1 MTTQIRP
8 SRLSRFSAF
17 KAIILCLLAGAA
29 CISFVGCG
37 SDTES
42 STSPIGEITSSSSDE
57 VIESSDGYAF
67 LLTSSSEQ
75 GSSSSITPNESSSS
89 VQSSSSEV
97 AAVSSSSD
105 VVAESSSSDKAE
117 SSSSEKS
124 SSSVEESS
132 SSVESSSSEVPSS
145 SSVVES
151 SSSVAE
157 SSSSEIMI
165 SSSSL
170 TESSSSEESSSSQQN
185 VILDSSYYDAEEN
198 TLKDFRDGRIYKTI
212 TIGTQIWMAENLK
225 LQKFGTK
232 NIKSFCYDNKSINCE
247 QVGRLYIRSSALD
260 SAALFSKNS
269 KGCGDIDK
277 ACSIVKPVRGICPK
291 NWHLADTTEWKT
303 LISSVEGKKDN
314 LKAISGWDETCTKNL
329 TNGKYG
335 FDAFPGYQQGD
346 AQSYTLNMARF
357 WAATTTRHVVGLS
370 CYETDGYLLI
380 SNPAYFAV
388 SVRCIKDN

>member
-1 MTTQIRP
+1 MCKK
-8 SRLSRFSAF
+8 FSLCF
-17 KAIILCLLAGAA
+17 ILVFSFFILLG
-29 CISFVGCG
+29 CSEDKDPISVHEQAVY
-37 SDTES
+37 SS
-42 STSPIGEITSSSSDE
+42 STVSPDSTNTSYS
-57 VIESSDGYAF
+57 F
-67 LLTSSSEQ
+67 NN
-75 GSSSSITPNESSSS
+75 P
-89 VQSSSSEV
+89 
-97 AAVSSSSD
+97 
-105 VVAESSSSDKAE
+105 
-117 SSSSEKS
+117 
-124 SSSVEESS
+124 EESS
-132 SSVESSSSEVPSS
+132 SSLTEYSSGEVPKSSLSLTESSSSEVPKSS
-145 SSVVES
+145 SSLTES
-151 SSSVAE
+151 SSGEVPK
-157 SSSSEIMI
+157 

-185 VILDSSYYDAEEN
+185 VVLDSSYYDAEEN

-212 TIGTQIWMAENLK
+212 TIGSQIWMAENLK

-247 QVGRLYIRSSALD
+247 QVGRLYIRSSAMD

-335 FDAFPGYQQGD
+335 FDAFPGYQEGD
-346 AQSYTLNMARF
+346 AKSYTLNMARF

>member
-1 MTTQIRP
+1 M
-8 SRLSRFSAF
+8 
-17 KAIILCLLAGAA
+17 
-29 CISFVGCG
+29 
-37 SDTES
+37 
-42 STSPIGEITSSSSDE
+42 
-57 VIESSDGYAF
+57 
-67 LLTSSSEQ
+67 
-75 GSSSSITPNESSSS
+75 
-89 VQSSSSEV
+89 
-97 AAVSSSSD
+97 
-105 VVAESSSSDKAE
+105 
-117 SSSSEKS
+117 
-124 SSSVEESS
+124 
-132 SSVESSSSEVPSS
+132 
-145 SSVVES
+145 
-151 SSSVAE
+151 
-157 SSSSEIMI
+157 
-165 SSSSL
+165 
-170 TESSSSEESSSSQQN
+170 ESSSSEESSSSQQN

>member
-1 MTTQIRP
+1 MCKK
-8 SRLSRFSAF
+8 FSLCF
-17 KAIILCLLAGAA
+17 ILVFSFFILLG
-29 CISFVGCG
+29 CSEDKDPISVH
-37 SDTES
+37 EQAVY
-42 STSPIGEITSSSSDE
+42 SSSNVSPDSTNTSY
-57 VIESSDGYAF
+57 SSNN
-67 LLTSSSEQ
+67 
-75 GSSSSITPNESSSS
+75 P
-89 VQSSSSEV
+89 
-97 AAVSSSSD
+97 
-105 VVAESSSSDKAE
+105 
-117 SSSSEKS
+117 
-124 SSSVEESS
+124 EE
-132 SSVESSSSEVPSS
+132 
-145 SSVVES
+145 
-151 SSSVAE
+151 
-157 SSSSEIMI
+157 

-170 TESSSSEESSSSQQN
+170 TESSSGEVPKSSSSLTESSSGEVPKSSSSLTESSSGEESSSSQQN
-185 VILDSSYYDAEEN
+185 VVLDSSYYDAEEN

-212 TIGTQIWMAENLK
+212 TIGSQIWMAENLK

-247 QVGRLYIRSSALD
+247 QVGRLYIRSSAMD

-335 FDAFPGYQQGD
+335 FDAFPGYQEGD
-346 AQSYTLNMARF
+346 AKSYTLNMARF